1 MASEMNIKC
10 IENLVKEAAVS
21 YLQSENADNDSPQKG
36 ITRAS
41 KLNTGT
47 PVKEDKDNHGI
58 PKLFLVM
65 INEATKQLLE
75 HQTNKYNEQKE
86 YFEDELKR
94 KDEYIEGK
102 LKQKDEKIS
111 QLESYIDE
119 IRFQVDATGQYS
131 RRENLKIIGVPYDKN
146 ENVTEIVKE
155 IAKHNGVELEDRDIS
170 VAHRIMNKDDTGNSS
185 QTTGNPRPKQIPT
198 IIFKCVQRDV
208 KTKVFD
214 TRKQIVAK
222 PGCKYPNAQIY
233 EDVTPL
239 RSRMM
244 YELRQRKDGDGPDAR
259 KVYRYVWSREGRIF
273 ARTAEE
279 AIQNPQPRPH
289 RINRPQDLK
298 KLGWSDCE
306 ISAIIHNKRIY

>member
-1 MASEMNIKC
+1 MKD
-10 IENLVKEAAVS
+10 VKDD
-21 YLQSENADNDSPQKG
+21 Q
-36 ITRAS
+36 
-41 KLNTGT
+41 
-47 PVKEDKDNHGI
+47 GI

-75 HQTNKYNEQKE
+75 HQTNKCNEQKE

-94 KDEYIEGK
+94 TDKYFEDK
-102 LKQKDEKIS
+102 LKEKNEKIS
-111 QLESYIDE
+111 QLESYIDD
-119 IRFQVDATGQYS
+119 IRNQVDATGQYS

-146 ENVTEIVKE
+146 ENVNEIIKE

-170 VAHRIMNKDDTGNSS
+170 VAHRIFTKDDSAAGNSS
-185 QTTGNPRPKQIPT
+185 RTTGNPRPKQDPT

-244 YELRQRKDGDGPDAR
+244 FELRQRKDGDGPDAK
-259 KVYRYVWSREGRIF
+259 KVFRYVWSREGRIF
-273 ARTAEE
+273 AHTAEE

-289 RINRPQDLK
+289 KINRPQDLK
-298 KLGWSDCE
+298 KLGWSNCE